1 MKMRDYMEVTE
12 NDVPLDP
19 QSLLD
24 AKKKEL
30 AKATEFKC
38 RFAELTT
45 FSNCPKAP
53 VKLDFGPKYQRTGKR
68 AAEKRPSGRP
78 SEEKK
83 RDEAF
88 HYGAS
93 PEASAPLRALQ

>member
-1 MKMRDYMEVTE
+1 MEMSGRAARG
-12 NDVPLDP
+12 PDP

-24 AKKKEL
+24 AKKEEL
-30 AKATEFKC
+30 TKATSFKC

-68 AAEKRPSGRP
+68 PTEKRGSGKPSP
-78 SEEKK
+78 
-83 RDEAF
+83 D
-88 HYGAS
+88 
-93 PEASAPLRALQ
+93 